1 MFLAPSPMLGMSKID
16 FSKNTF
22 KDKTCIFL
30 TRRVTRMDWAKNE
43 KKGKEKYKNKAE
55 NKNAIE
61 SRKREKEKVV
71 TFV

>member
-1 MFLAPSPMLGMSKID
+1 
-16 FSKNTF
+16 
-22 KDKTCIFL
+22 
-30 TRRVTRMDWAKNE
+30 MDWAKNE

>member
-1 MFLAPSPMLGMSKID
+1 
-16 FSKNTF
+16 
-22 KDKTCIFL
+22 
-30 TRRVTRMDWAKNE
+30 MDWAKNE
-43 KKGKEKYKNKAE
+43 EKKGEKYKNKAE

>member
-1 MFLAPSPMLGMSKID
+1 MLGMSKID

-22 KDKTCIFL
+22 KDKTCIFFNQEGNQNGL
-30 TRRVTRMDWAKNE
+30 SKKRE
-43 KKGKEKYKNKAE
+43 KGKEKYKNKAE